1 MEIEKLHRIGES
13 LGLSGSELREFI
25 TEEQKRAREER
36 VEERERVKREQEL
49 TQLKLDLEREKGS
62 SGNGSSVPHVR
73 PPKLPTFDEAKD
85 NLDTYLNRFERYA
98 NAQSW
103 PQSSW
108 AINLSALLTGKALDT
123 YARLTEEEAV
133 EYEAVKAALLK
144 RYDLTSEGFRRKL
157 RSAKPEAG
165 ETASQFVHRIRVYA
179 EKWLSLSGS
188 KKSYNELLELILI
201 EQFHKSCSREMSI
214 FIRENKPMNLEQLSK
229 VADRFLDARSGW
241 QLTQGGKTPAKV
253 KPLTSNSF
261 SSNFHTKPGTQA
273 GASTGQRNET
283 SKRPGCHICGKLG
296 HIARDCYR
304 RNKPT
309 ERLAAGVS
317 ATNDESPH
325 PSRQGSGALAPN
337 ESDVQATGELRSVDY
352 TDNTCQ
358 FNTQI
363 SNPGNHYEQ
372 GCLLIDSC
380 FSCDKVVQMDE
391 RSIDLP
397 VMSAVCG
404 AKPIRKMPVV
414 EGRVNGK
421 PVQVLR
427 DSGCSTAVIRTEL
440 VQPQQ
445 MTDEWRNCILIDGT
459 TRRFQMARVSVDTP
473 YFVGELDVLCMANPV
488 YPLILGNIQGI
499 RNPGDPD
506 CQWKPV
512 ELLEAV
518 ETRQQKEDKTKPL
531 RALKVPGQVSNITP
545 DDFRRE
551 QKADSTLDTLRQ
563 YAMSGT
569 VKESRNGSKSKF
581 KFKHGLL
588 YREFCSMTRNSEDKI
603 DQLVVPEKLR
613 KNILKLAHESI
624 MGGHLGSNKT
634 SDKILAHFFWP
645 GVQADVQRFCRSCDA
660 CQRAIPKGRVTKIPL
675 GTTPIIDEPFH
686 RVAIDIVGPI
696 KPVSSRGHRYILTLV
711 DYATRYPEAVPLR
724 NIDTSSVAEALLS
737 IYSRVGFPKEMLT
750 DRGSQFTSDVMREV
764 SRLLSIRHVT
774 TTPYHPQCNGL
785 VEKFNGTLKRMLNK
799 MCEERPTD
807 WDRYIDALLFAYR
820 ETPQDSTGFAPF
832 ELLYGRV
839 VRGPL
844 MIVKELWTQDDT
856 EADTKSTY
864 QYVLDLKEKMEKTCD
879 IAQKELLKSHEK
891 YRRNYNR
898 KARQRSFK
906 VGEEVLV
913 LLPTDNN
920 KLLMHWKGP
929 FRVVGTVGKLD
940 YRIDLG
946 NRITTFHANLLK
958 LYVHRDDVPDIGA
971 PFEVASVSVVEEEDI
986 SEGDDLSYQRM
997 SNEHLLHIP
1006 TTKRTQGVD
1015 DVSVDTNLT
1024 DEQRRQ
1030 VLSLLGEFEDVLTD
1044 VPGVTSAGEHDI
1056 KLTHNEPIRSKPYPL
1071 PHALRQV
1078 VKDEIKEM
1086 MDLGVIEQSS
1096 SPYASPIV
1104 LVKKKDGSNRF
1115 CCDFRKLNT
1124 ATVIDSEPI
1133 PDQEE
1138 IFAKLASDRYF
1149 SKIDLTKGY
1158 WQVPLSEQAKPL
1170 TAFVTHDGLYQFT
1183 TMPFGLVN
1191 APASFSRVMRTV
1203 LRGLPN
1209 VDNFIDDIL
1218 IHTPTWEEHLRT
1230 LQTVLVRLRAANL
1243 KAKPAKCFVGFA
1255 ELDFLGHHVSR
1266 GTVQPNQDKIAQ
1278 IQQATRPETKK
1289 QLRSFLGLA
1298 GYYRKFVPN
1307 YAAIAVPLTDLTKKG
1322 EPNLIRWGE
1331 SQDKAFN
1338 TLKLKLSSQ
1347 PILHLPDVNRTF
1359 TLRTDAS
1366 DTGIGAI
1373 LLQEH
1378 EGQKFPTAYASK
1390 KLLDRERAYSTIE
1403 KECLAVVWAVLKFE
1417 TYLYGREFVLEV
1429 DHYPLLAIRRSKVA
1443 NARILRWALAL
1454 QPYRF
1459 RIEAIKGKDNVGA
1472 DFLSRLE

>member
-1 MEIEKLHRIGES
+1 MSPRCLRDVSETSLRPAGDKTNWPVKKADQVVVETVAAGDACDANVAKEANQCLWKEEHQQITPKHISKLKTTEIS
-13 LGLSGSELREFI
+13 
-25 TEEQKRAREER
+25 
-36 VEERERVKREQEL
+36 
-49 TQLKLDLEREKGS
+49 
-62 SGNGSSVPHVR
+62 
-73 PPKLPTFDEAKD
+73 
-85 NLDTYLNRFERYA
+85 
-98 NAQSW
+98 
-103 PQSSW
+103 SSW

-123 YARLTEEEAV
+123 YARLTDEEAGD
-133 EYEAVKAALLK
+133 YEAVKAALLK

-165 ETASQFVHRIRVYA
+165 
-179 EKWLSLSGS
+179 
-188 KKSYNELLELILI
+188 
-201 EQFHKSCSREMSI
+201 
-214 FIRENKPMNLEQLSK
+214 
-229 VADRFLDARSGW
+229 
-241 QLTQGGKTPAKV
+241 
-253 KPLTSNSF
+253 
-261 SSNFHTKPGTQA
+261 TQA
-273 GASTGQRNET
+273 GASTGQRNEA
-283 SKRPGCHICGKLG
+283 SKRPGCHICGKIG
-296 HIARDCYR
+296 HIARNCYR
-304 RNKPT
+304 RNKPP

-317 ATNDESPH
+317 ATSNDSPH
-325 PSRQGSGALAPN
+325 PSGQDSGALAPN
-337 ESDVQATGELRSVDY
+337 ESDVQATGELRSDDY
-352 TDNTCQ
+352 TYDAGQ
-358 FNTQI
+358 FNTQ
-363 SNPGNHYEQ
+363 
-372 GCLLIDSC
+372 
-380 FSCDKVVQMDE
+380 VVQMEE
-391 RSIDLP
+391 RSMEFP
-397 VMSAVCG
+397 VMSAACG
-404 AKPIRKMPVV
+404 AKPIRRMPVV
-414 EGRVNGK
+414 EGHANGK

-445 MTDEWRNCILIDGT
+445 MTDEWRTCILIDGT
-459 TRRFQMARVSVDTP
+459 TRRFQVARVRVDTP
-473 YFVGELDVLCMANPV
+473 YFVGELDVLCMSNPV
-488 YPLILGNIQGI
+488 YPLILGNVQGV

-531 RALKVPGQVSNITP
+531 RALKVPGQVSNVTP

-551 QKADSTLDTLRQ
+551 QEADPTLDTLRQ
-563 YAMSGT
+563 HAMS
-569 VKESRNGSKSKF
+569 
-581 KFKHGLL
+581 
-588 YREFCSMTRNSEDKI
+588 
-603 DQLVVPEKLR
+603 
-613 KNILKLAHESI
+613 
-624 MGGHLGSNKT
+624 
-634 SDKILAHFFWP
+634 

-737 IYSRVGFPKEMLT
+737 IYSRVGLPKEMLT

-864 QYVLDLKEKMEKTCD
+864 QYVLDLKERMEKTCD
-879 IAQKELLKSHEK
+879 IAQQELLKSHEK

-906 VGEEVLV
+906 VGDEVLV
-913 LLPTDNN
+913 LLPTDSN

-946 NRITTFHANLLK
+946 SRITTFHANLLK
-958 LYVHRDDVPDIGA
+958 LYVHRDDVPDVGA
-971 PFEVASVSVVEEEDI
+971 PFEVASVSVVEEEDV
-986 SEGDDLSYQRM
+986 SEDGDLSYQRM

-1006 TTKRTQGVD
+1006 TTKRTQGVG
-1015 DVSVDTNLT
+1015 DVKVDTNLT

-1030 VLSLLGEFEDVLTD
+1030 VSSFLCEFEDVLTD

-1056 KLTHNEPIRSKPYPL
+1056 KLTHSEPIRSKPYPL

-1115 CCDFRKLNT
+1115 CCDFRKLNS
-1124 ATVIDSEPI
+1124 ATVMDSEPI

-1138 IFAKLASDRYF
+1138 IFAKLAGDRYF

-1158 WQVPLSEQAKPL
+1158 WQVPLSQQAKPL
-1170 TAFVTHDGLYQFT
+1170 TAFITHDGLYQFT

-1191 APASFSRVMRTV
+1191 APASFSRIMRTA
-1203 LRGLPN
+1203 LRGMPN

-1218 IHTPTWEEHLRT
+1218 IHTPTWEEHCRT
-1230 LQTVLVRLRAANL
+1230 LQAVLVRLRAVNL

-1255 ELDFLGHHVSR
+1255 ELDFLGHHVGR

-1298 GYYRKFVPN
+1298 GYYRRFVPN

-1331 SQDKAFN
+1331 PQDKAFN

-1347 PILHLPDVNRTF
+1347 PILRLPDVNRTF

-1366 DTGIGAI
+1366 DTGIGAM

-1390 KLLDRERAYSTIE
+1390 KLLARERAYSTIE

-1417 TYLYGREFVLEV
+1417 TYLYGREIVLEV

-1459 RIEAIKGKDNVGA
+1459 RIEAIKGKDNGDLRFDIFSKRAAVGSIKPEK
-1472 DFLSRLE
+1472 LSRQQMLQRSILYELISKPEIG

>member
-1 MEIEKLHRIGES
+1 MK
-13 LGLSGSELREFI
+13 
-25 TEEQKRAREER
+25 
-36 VEERERVKREQEL
+36 
-49 TQLKLDLEREKGS
+49 
-62 SGNGSSVPHVR
+62 
-73 PPKLPTFDEAKD
+73 
-85 NLDTYLNRFERYA
+85 
-98 NAQSW
+98 
-103 PQSSW
+103 
-108 AINLSALLTGKALDT
+108 
-123 YARLTEEEAV
+123 
-133 EYEAVKAALLK
+133 
-144 RYDLTSEGFRRKL
+144 
-157 RSAKPEAG
+157 
-165 ETASQFVHRIRVYA
+165 
-179 EKWLSLSGS
+179 
-188 KKSYNELLELILI
+188 
-201 EQFHKSCSREMSI
+201 
-214 FIRENKPMNLEQLSK
+214 
-229 VADRFLDARSGW
+229 
-241 QLTQGGKTPAKV
+241 
-253 KPLTSNSF
+253 
-261 SSNFHTKPGTQA
+261 
-273 GASTGQRNET
+273 
-283 SKRPGCHICGKLG
+283 
-296 HIARDCYR
+296 
-304 RNKPT
+304 
-309 ERLAAGVS
+309 RLAAGVS
-317 ATNDESPH
+317 ASNDDSPH
-325 PSRQGSGALAPN
+325 PSGPDSGALAPN
-337 ESDVQATGELRSVDY
+337 ESDVQATGELRSDDY
-352 TDNTCQ
+352 TYDAGQ
-358 FNTQI
+358 FNTQ
-363 SNPGNHYEQ
+363 
-372 GCLLIDSC
+372 
-380 FSCDKVVQMDE
+380 VVQMEE
-391 RSIDLP
+391 RSMEFP
-397 VMSAVCG
+397 VMSAACG

-414 EGRVNGK
+414 EGHVNGK

-445 MTDEWRNCILIDGT
+445 MTDEWRTCILIDGT
-459 TRRFQMARVSVDTP
+459 TRRFQVARVRVDTP
-473 YFVGELDVLCMANPV
+473 YFVGELDVLCMSNPV
-488 YPLILGNIQGI
+488 YPLILGNVQGV

-531 RALKVPGQVSNITP
+531 RALKVPGQVSNVTP

-551 QKADSTLDTLRQ
+551 QKADATLDKLRQ
-563 YAMSGT
+563 HAMS
-569 VKESRNGSKSKF
+569 
-581 KFKHGLL
+581 
-588 YREFCSMTRNSEDKI
+588 
-603 DQLVVPEKLR
+603 
-613 KNILKLAHESI
+613 
-624 MGGHLGSNKT
+624 
-634 SDKILAHFFWP
+634 
-645 GVQADVQRFCRSCDA
+645 GVQADVKRFCRSCDA

-737 IYSRVGFPKEMLT
+737 IYSRVGFPKEMFT

-864 QYVLDLKEKMEKTCD
+864 QYVLDLKERMEKTCD
-879 IAQKELLKSHEK
+879 IARQELLKSHEK

-906 VGEEVLV
+906 VGDEVLV
-913 LLPTDNN
+913 LLPTDSN

-946 NRITTFHANLLK
+946 SRITFHANLLK
-958 LYVHRDDVPDIGA
+958 LYVHRDDVPDVGA
-971 PFEVASVSVVEEEDI
+971 PFEVASVSVVEEEDV
-986 SEGDDLSYQRM
+986 SEDGDVSYQRM

-1015 DVSVDTNLT
+1015 DVNVDPNLT

-1030 VLSLLGEFEDVLTD
+1030 VSSLLCEFEDVLTD

-1056 KLTHNEPIRSKPYPL
+1056 KLTHSEPIRSKPYPL

-1078 VKDEIKEM
+1078 VKDEIQEM

-1104 LVKKKDGSNRF
+1104 LVKKKDESNRF
-1115 CCDFRKLNT
+1115 CCDFRKLNS

-1138 IFAKLASDRYF
+1138 IFAKLAGDRYF

-1158 WQVPLSEQAKPL
+1158 WQVPLAQQAKPL
-1170 TAFVTHDGLYQFT
+1170 TAFITHDGLYQFT

-1191 APASFSRVMRTV
+1191 APASFSRIMRTA
-1203 LRGLPN
+1203 LRGMPN

-1218 IHTPTWEEHLRT
+1218 IHTPTWEEHCRT
-1230 LQTVLVRLRAANL
+1230 LQAVLVRLRAVNL

-1255 ELDFLGHHVSR
+1255 ELDFLGHHVGR
-1266 GTVQPNQDKIAQ
+1266 GTAQPNQDKIAQ

-1298 GYYRKFVPN
+1298 GYYRRFVPN

-1331 SQDKAFN
+1331 PQDKAFN

-1366 DTGIGAI
+1366 DTGIGAM

-1390 KLLDRERAYSTIE
+1390 KLLARERAYSTIE
-1403 KECLAVVWAVLKFE
+1403 KECLAVVC
-1417 TYLYGREFVLEV
+1417 
-1429 DHYPLLAIRRSKVA
+1429 
-1443 NARILRWALAL
+1443 
-1454 QPYRF
+1454 
-1459 RIEAIKGKDNVGA
+1459 KGSA
-1472 DFLSRLE
+1472 QI